1 MANFEKDEVPI
12 FSDIHPKL
20 SNELVDSKFPRRVPR
35 TRSVSISIPAT
46 LTEPYERDTNL
57 VGYTGPLRSQRKTP
71 FDQMSGP
78 LYVTNKPGNLFRQN
92 RVAPEYQTAESKT
105 ENFPSCCGVGEND
118 LQNNYAGKNEHL
130 IRSGP
135 LGMCNDPYCTTCP
148 TYFKATQQMTSK
160 ASGIFNP
167 KFRNTLYGDAR
178 DWARRLFDFLIPLV
192 PRVMNPHNR
201 LVQQW
206 NKFFAI
212 CCLVAIFVDPLF
224 FFLLSVQKNHQ
235 CIVIDWTMTK
245 MLVVLRSM
253 NDFIHFLN
261 IVLQFRLA
269 YVAPESRV
277 VGAGE
282 LVDHPKKIA
291 LHYLRTSFV
300 IDLFV
305 VLPLPQ
311 IFILFVQP
319 KHLGSSGA
327 NYAGFFL
334 PKHLRIVIIVQYIP
348 RLCRFLPMLISPTGL
363 IFESPWASFF
373 INLFTFMLSGHV
385 VGSWWY
391 LFGLQR
397 VNQCLRDVCQ
407 KVIKE
412 HNECAKFIDCGHG
425 QAEEN
430 QNNPTLHNWR
440 SNSEASSCFTEDG
453 FPYGIYNK
461 AVNLTADQNVIT
473 RYVYSSFWGFQQ
485 ISTLAGNLTPSYYV
499 WEVIFTMAIIGS
511 GLLLF
516 ALLIGN
522 IQNFLQALGRRR
534 LEMSLRRCDVEQWMS
549 HRRLAEDLRRRVRQ
563 AERYNWAATRGVNEE
578 MLLENLPEDLQRDI
592 RRHLFTFIKKVRIFA
607 LLDEPI
613 LDAICER
620 LRQKTYIKGSKI
632 FYDGGLVEKMVFI
645 VRGKLESVGE
655 DGISAPLYEGSVCG
669 EELLTW
675 CLEHPLASKGC
686 GKARIPRQ
694 KLVSNRTVG
703 CLTNVEAF
711 SLRAADLEEVT
722 SLFARFFRSP
732 RVQGAI
738 RYESPYWRCFA
749 ATSIQVAWR
758 YRMKCLSRA
767 DTTRSNEISKIY
779 NSLLAIQFQLSFKKF
794 VFTIQIFTLTALS
807 LNYQGSMA
815 NFENDKLLM
824 LSDTD
829 AQPYDEPLDA
839 KFRRTV
845 TRTQSAS
852 ISISMSSLESYDKE
866 TSLVGHTGPLQ
877 SKRKTPFMQM
887 SGPLYA
893 TTGTGNPLQKHIVSG
908 NKAEERK
915 TDNFATLRDTG
926 SNYWNND
933 YDRKN
938 EHLLRSGQLGMC
950 NDPYCTTCPTYFNA
964 SQQRNPKPSTR
975 WDPKFHNALYGDA
988 KSFVRKLLSFCYSY
1002 VPGVMNPH
1010 AKVDNKCIVIN
1021 WPLTTALVLFRCVTD
1036 FVYFLN
1042 ILLQFRLAYVSRE
1055 SRVVGAGDLV
1065 DHPKRIALHYLKDN
1079 DIVCPTKF
1087 LGGSKL
1093 CQESSPCSDLS
1104 AIYPQVIQ
1112 RVNQCLR
1119 DACHSSNIPGC
1130 MKFIDCGRGHGKN
1143 QPSLRS
1149 DQWINNTDA
1158 VACLD
1163 PSPDGFSYGIY
1174 ENAVPLTI
1182 ETNIVNKYVYSLF
1195 WGFQQ
1200 ISTLAGNLEPS
1211 YFVWEVLFTMAIIGM
1226 GLLLFA
1232 ILIGNIQ
1239 NFLQALGRR
1248 KLEMQLRGRDVEQ
1261 WMSHRRLPEDLRRRV
1276 RQAERYNWAATR
1288 GVNEEMLME
1297 NLPEDLQRDIRRHL
1311 FKFVK
1316 KIRLFALMDEPIL
1329 DAICDRLR
1337 QKTYIKGSK
1346 ILSQGG
1352 LVEKMV
1358 FVVRGKLE
1366 SIGEDGTRIPLSEGD
1381 SCGEELLTWY
1391 LEHSSV
1397 STDGRKVRLPGQRLV
1412 SNRTVRCLTNVE
1424 SFSLSASDIEEVT
1437 ILFTR
1442 FLRSPCVQGAL
1453 RYESPYWRSLA
1464 ATRIQVAWRYRKKR
1478 LSRNQ
1483 QGKVANFEKHGEPA
1497 PSETHAQHDELE
1509 NSRFGKV
1516 ISRTKSASISIPMV
1530 SMEPYER
1537 ETSLVGHTGPLPSVR
1552 KSPIMHVNGSLYAT
1566 NGTENL
1572 LHQSIF
1578 VKGNKVVES
1587 KTEKIST
1594 LDRKDENH
1602 WNNNYDRKNE
1612 HLLRSGLLGMCN
1624 DPYCTTCPT
1633 YFRVSLQRFSKAS
1646 TVFDPQGGK
1655 CISIDWDMTKALVV
1669 VRTMNDVIYFLNIL
1683 LQFRL
1688 AYVSPESTVV
1698 GAGDL
1703 VDHPKKIALHYL
1715 KGYFLFDLFVVFP
1728 LPQIMIFLVLPKH
1741 LGTSGAN
1748 YAKNLLRAVIL
1759 VQYIPKL
1766 FRILPLLIGQSP
1778 TGFIF
1783 ESAWANFI
1791 INLLIYMLASHV
1803 VGSCWYLFGLQRVNQ
1818 CLRDA
1823 CGNSDIDRCMTVI
1836 DCGRHGHTRNNYSDQ
1851 TSSLWSNNSDAI
1863 ACLNP
1868 SSSGFR
1874 YGIYVNGVPLTIETS
1889 VANKYIYSLFW
1900 GFQQISTLAG
1910 SLTPSYF
1917 WGEVLFTMAIIG
1929 LGLLL
1934 FAVLVGNIHN
1944 FLQGLGRRRLEM
1956 QLRGRDVEQWMSHR
1970 RLPEDIRR
1978 KVRQAERYNWA
1989 ATKGVNEEML
1999 MENLPGDLQ
2008 REIRRHLFK
2017 FVKKVRIFTLM
2028 DEPFLDSICQRLRQK
2043 TYIKG
2048 SIILS
2053 QGCLVEKM
2061 IFIVRGK
2068 LESIGENGIGVSLS
2082 EGDACG
2088 EELLTWYLEH
2098 SSVSKDGKRVR
2109 LPGQRWL
2116 SNRTVKCLT
2125 NVEAFSIRAEDLE
2138 EVTTRFMRFLRN
2150 LRVQGSLRYESPYW
2164 RSLAAVRIQVAWRY
2178 RKKRK
2183 NCVDTSK
2190 LDQSFNS

>member
-167 KFRNTLYGDAR
+167 
-178 DWARRLFDFLIPLV
+178 
-192 PRVMNPHNR
+192 
-201 LVQQW
+201 
-206 NKFFAI
+206 
-212 CCLVAIFVDPLF
+212 
-224 FFLLSVQKNHQ
+224 KNHQ

-779 NSLLAIQFQLSFKKF
+779 NSL
-794 VFTIQIFTLTALS
+794 
-807 LNYQGSMA
+807 
-815 NFENDKLLM
+815 
-824 LSDTD
+824 
-829 AQPYDEPLDA
+829 
-839 KFRRTV
+839 
-845 TRTQSAS
+845 
-852 ISISMSSLESYDKE
+852 
-866 TSLVGHTGPLQ
+866 
-877 SKRKTPFMQM
+877 
-887 SGPLYA
+887 
-893 TTGTGNPLQKHIVSG
+893 
-908 NKAEERK
+908 
-915 TDNFATLRDTG
+915 
-926 SNYWNND
+926 
-933 YDRKN
+933 
-938 EHLLRSGQLGMC
+938 
-950 NDPYCTTCPTYFNA
+950 
-964 SQQRNPKPSTR
+964 
-975 WDPKFHNALYGDA
+975 
-988 KSFVRKLLSFCYSY
+988 
-1002 VPGVMNPH
+1002 
-1010 AKVDNKCIVIN
+1010 
-1021 WPLTTALVLFRCVTD
+1021 
-1036 FVYFLN
+1036 
-1042 ILLQFRLAYVSRE
+1042 
-1055 SRVVGAGDLV
+1055 
-1065 DHPKRIALHYLKDN
+1065 
-1079 DIVCPTKF
+1079 
-1087 LGGSKL
+1087 
-1093 CQESSPCSDLS
+1093 
-1104 AIYPQVIQ
+1104 
-1112 RVNQCLR
+1112 
-1119 DACHSSNIPGC
+1119 
-1130 MKFIDCGRGHGKN
+1130 
-1143 QPSLRS
+1143 
-1149 DQWINNTDA
+1149 
-1158 VACLD
+1158 
-1163 PSPDGFSYGIY
+1163 
-1174 ENAVPLTI
+1174 
-1182 ETNIVNKYVYSLF
+1182 
-1195 WGFQQ
+1195 
-1200 ISTLAGNLEPS
+1200 
-1211 YFVWEVLFTMAIIGM
+1211 
-1226 GLLLFA
+1226 
-1232 ILIGNIQ
+1232 
-1239 NFLQALGRR
+1239 
-1248 KLEMQLRGRDVEQ
+1248 
-1261 WMSHRRLPEDLRRRV
+1261 
-1276 RQAERYNWAATR
+1276 
-1288 GVNEEMLME
+1288 
-1297 NLPEDLQRDIRRHL
+1297 
-1311 FKFVK
+1311 
-1316 KIRLFALMDEPIL
+1316 
-1329 DAICDRLR
+1329 
-1337 QKTYIKGSK
+1337 
-1346 ILSQGG
+1346 
-1352 LVEKMV
+1352 
-1358 FVVRGKLE
+1358 
-1366 SIGEDGTRIPLSEGD
+1366 
-1381 SCGEELLTWY
+1381 
-1391 LEHSSV
+1391 
-1397 STDGRKVRLPGQRLV
+1397 
-1412 SNRTVRCLTNVE
+1412 
-1424 SFSLSASDIEEVT
+1424 
-1437 ILFTR
+1437 
-1442 FLRSPCVQGAL
+1442 
-1453 RYESPYWRSLA
+1453 
-1464 ATRIQVAWRYRKKR
+1464 
-1478 LSRNQ
+1478 
-1483 QGKVANFEKHGEPA
+1483 
-1497 PSETHAQHDELE
+1497 
-1509 NSRFGKV
+1509 
-1516 ISRTKSASISIPMV
+1516 
-1530 SMEPYER
+1530 
-1537 ETSLVGHTGPLPSVR
+1537 
-1552 KSPIMHVNGSLYAT
+1552 
-1566 NGTENL
+1566 
-1572 LHQSIF
+1572 
-1578 VKGNKVVES
+1578 
-1587 KTEKIST
+1587 
-1594 LDRKDENH
+1594 
-1602 WNNNYDRKNE
+1602 
-1612 HLLRSGLLGMCN
+1612 
-1624 DPYCTTCPT
+1624 
-1633 YFRVSLQRFSKAS
+1633 
-1646 TVFDPQGGK
+1646 
-1655 CISIDWDMTKALVV
+1655 
-1669 VRTMNDVIYFLNIL
+1669 
-1683 LQFRL
+1683 
-1688 AYVSPESTVV
+1688 
-1698 GAGDL
+1698 
-1703 VDHPKKIALHYL
+1703 
-1715 KGYFLFDLFVVFP
+1715 
-1728 LPQIMIFLVLPKH
+1728 
-1741 LGTSGAN
+1741 
-1748 YAKNLLRAVIL
+1748 
-1759 VQYIPKL
+1759 
-1766 FRILPLLIGQSP
+1766 
-1778 TGFIF
+1778 
-1783 ESAWANFI
+1783 
-1791 INLLIYMLASHV
+1791 
-1803 VGSCWYLFGLQRVNQ
+1803 
-1818 CLRDA
+1818 
-1823 CGNSDIDRCMTVI
+1823 
-1836 DCGRHGHTRNNYSDQ
+1836 
-1851 TSSLWSNNSDAI
+1851 
-1863 ACLNP
+1863 
-1868 SSSGFR
+1868 
-1874 YGIYVNGVPLTIETS
+1874 
-1889 VANKYIYSLFW
+1889 
-1900 GFQQISTLAG
+1900 
-1910 SLTPSYF
+1910 
-1917 WGEVLFTMAIIG
+1917 
-1929 LGLLL
+1929 
-1934 FAVLVGNIHN
+1934 
-1944 FLQGLGRRRLEM
+1944 
-1956 QLRGRDVEQWMSHR
+1956 
-1970 RLPEDIRR
+1970 
-1978 KVRQAERYNWA
+1978 
-1989 ATKGVNEEML
+1989 
-1999 MENLPGDLQ
+1999 
-2008 REIRRHLFK
+2008 
-2017 FVKKVRIFTLM
+2017 
-2028 DEPFLDSICQRLRQK
+2028 
-2043 TYIKG
+2043 
-2048 SIILS
+2048 
-2053 QGCLVEKM
+2053 
-2061 IFIVRGK
+2061 
-2068 LESIGENGIGVSLS
+2068 
-2082 EGDACG
+2082 
-2088 EELLTWYLEH
+2088 
-2098 SSVSKDGKRVR
+2098 
-2109 LPGQRWL
+2109 
-2116 SNRTVKCLT
+2116 
-2125 NVEAFSIRAEDLE
+2125 
-2138 EVTTRFMRFLRN
+2138 
-2150 LRVQGSLRYESPYW
+2150 
-2164 RSLAAVRIQVAWRY
+2164 
-2178 RKKRK
+2178 
-2183 NCVDTSK
+2183 
-2190 LDQSFNS
+2190 